1 MGWSRVSSLVLTSH
15 NASESFSFWY
25 WMCELVENCLQIS
38 MNTKFER
45 FWGFLTLFRGVSE
58 ALEVAVRAS
67 FEQVWELR
75 QPVRSLLD
83 QHSSVCGST
92 AWFLMD
98 FGAVFGSQNRWKN
111 ESELL
116 ENLRRFS
123 ALICNTLLNS
133 FGIEHK
139 VSNTSFHLSD
149 KDCGSRL
156 WTLWDV

>member
-1 MGWSRVSSLVLTSH
+1 MGRSRVSSLVLTTH
-15 NASESFSFWY
+15 DASESFSFWY
-25 WMCELVENCLQIS
+25 WMCEFVENCVQIS
-38 MNTKFER
+38 INLKFER
-45 FWGFLTLFRGVSE
+45 FWGFLKLFRRVSE
-58 ALEVAVRAS
+58 ALEVAVKAS

-116 ENLRRFS
+116 DNLRRFS